1 MRHHIDVLCSGGIE
15 QGFAGAEEGGVPFV
29 VGELG
34 FAFEGDKDGKR
45 IEISVVY
52 AVGCVDFV
60 ERRGE
65 FRVLFERNTRVGR
78 GIVMCVVVGFL
89 LESQGTTCLFGVKL
103 SEIALRVAAI
113 EIVHTIS
120 HVAGLLDLDNEIVG
134 ADAMNLSGRDEER
147 IAGARFV
154 ASEYAGQGAFA
165 RDFIV
170 GFQIDVTIKSAVE
183 RGLGACFYHI
193 PAFAFAVRF
202 TFHRLR
208 HGIIRVY
215 LYGKIGGR
223 AEKFDQ
229 QGELVAKALKVLPTD
244 ECRSE
249 LINEPVQRYA
259 VKVPTDYL
267 TFVVRQGG
275 NFPTFAH
282 SVVVV
287 ELFEFNDVATA
298 PKRRFKNV
306 SKPKRRQ
313 IDVR

>member
-1 MRHHIDVLCSGGIE
+1 MR
-15 QGFAGAEEGGVPFV
+15 
-29 VGELG
+29 
-34 FAFEGDKDGKR
+34 
-45 IEISVVY
+45 
-52 AVGCVDFV
+52 
-60 ERRGE
+60 
-65 FRVLFERNTRVGR
+65 
-78 GIVMCVVVGFL
+78 VVVGFL
-89 LESQGTTCLFGVKL
+89 LKSQGTTCLLGVKL
-103 SEIALRVAAI
+103 SEIALRVATI
-113 EIVHTIS
+113 EIVHTIG

-134 ADAMNLSGRDEER
+134 ADAMNLSRGDKEGV
-147 IAGARFV
+147 AGARFV
-154 ASEYAGQGAFA
+154 ASQYAGQGAFA

-170 GFQIDVTIKSAVE
+170 GFQVDVTIKSAVE

-249 LINEPVQRYA
+249 LINEPVQRHA

-298 PKRRFKNV
+298 PKRVLEYVGEFKGCQLECILRLFSVEVKILVEENGGV
-306 SKPKRRQ
+306 RKVIECSAVFFRRAAGAACS
-313 IDVR
+313 IDEPTDSIHFE